1 MKPEKVARNR
11 AVCNRAHGAAA
22 FSRLGRTPQMF
33 EPSRLGARRSHGRD
47 AIATFPSIE
56 PQGLTFVSTR
66 KFMGWFR

>member
-1 MKPEKVARNR
+1 
-11 AVCNRAHGAAA
+11 
-22 FSRLGRTPQMF
+22 MF

-56 PQGLTFVSTR
+56 PQDLTFVSTR